1 MAPSAGFAP
10 FRKTRFQTGGGLC
23 QLPGRRSAWALRAR
37 LALSGLGWAPASTG
51 QRHPRPRLSQ
61 KVPFPFPQFGLLNR
75 HPPSP
80 ATFGCVCESS
90 DEKKNELVR
99 ETREDSLAE
108 RPEERREGD
117 MAKGCVQVAA
127 AEALL
132 NSPGGPKR
140 LGSGVTQGRET
151 GPG

>member
-1 MAPSAGFAP
+1 M
-10 FRKTRFQTGGGLC
+10 
-23 QLPGRRSAWALRAR
+23 
-37 LALSGLGWAPASTG
+37 
-51 QRHPRPRLSQ
+51 
-61 KVPFPFPQFGLLNR
+61 
-75 HPPSP
+75 
-80 ATFGCVCESS
+80 
-90 DEKKNELVR
+90 KKNELVLR

-108 RPEERREGD
+108 RPEERRESD

-132 NSPGGPKR
+132 NSPGRPKR